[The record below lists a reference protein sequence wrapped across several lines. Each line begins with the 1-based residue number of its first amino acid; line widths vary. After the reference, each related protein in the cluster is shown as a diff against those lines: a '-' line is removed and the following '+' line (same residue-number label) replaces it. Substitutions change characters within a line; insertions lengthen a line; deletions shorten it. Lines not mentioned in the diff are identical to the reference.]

1 MQQRTE
7 KYYSVCLIV
16 ILKKRYQLYAGTN
29 IFAVTGFLM
38 KSNKQLTNKKKSL
51 ALKVNEM

>member
-1 MQQRTE
+1 MP
-7 KYYSVCLIV
+7 
-16 ILKKRYQLYAGTN
+16 GTN

-38 KSNKQLTNKKKSL
+38 KSNKQLTNIKKSL